1 MKIQINAYQKFL
13 KHESKIYKIG
23 DIRLYQALDLRD
35 LGAAIFAF
43 LFVLIVTRI
52 LPLLAQLPFIIKY
65 AVLPLGIV
73 YLFRKAKFDG
83 KNTII
88 FIFDYIVYLF
98 NCRQRYQFF
107 KMVPGG
113 TDGKFQIRW
122 SVACRTWR

>member
-1 MKIQINAYQKFL
+1 MKVQINAYQKFL

-35 LGAAIFAF
+35 LGAAIFAL
-43 LFVLIVTRI
+43 LFVLVATSII
-52 LPLLAQLPFIIKY
+52 PLLSQLPFVIKY
-65 AVLPLGIV
+65 VGLPLGMV

-88 FIFDYIVYLF
+88 FIFDYIVYLL

-107 KMVPGG
+107 KAVSSD
-113 TDGKFQIRW
+113 TNKKFQVKW

>member
-1 MKIQINAYQKFL
+1 MKVQINAYQKFL

-35 LGAAIFAF
+35 LGAAIFAL
-43 LFVLIVTRI
+43 LFVLVATSII
-52 LPLLAQLPFIIKY
+52 PLLSQLPFVIKY
-65 AVLPLGIV
+65 VGLPLGMV

-88 FIFDYIVYLF
+88 FIFDYIVYLL

-107 KMVPGG
+107 KTVSSD
-113 TDGKFQIRW
+113 TNKKFQVKW